1 MKTAITRFF
10 RSIAGKVFCVLTVC
24 ILALLMFN
32 WLLNTF
38 AFARLYERDKE
49 TLLTEAYADAADAIA
64 RRVDPQ
70 SVLSH
75 YYTDHDMSIL
85 IWSEHQVLYTTDRH
99 AGPVIIT
106 AAPPAVANGSY
117 IMTTRADSGSDFGG
131 GDAMVLYG
139 KTREGINVTLQL
151 PMSDLQAST
160 AIANRFLRWSTLGT
174 LVLSCVIVFFL
185 ARLFTRPV
193 RRLSGQAA
201 RMADLDFSHRYTGG
215 GQDEL
220 AELGR
225 SLNTVSETME
235 QSLSELKTANT
246 RLQNDMELTARQNE
260 ARSRFI
266 RNVSHELKTP
276 ISLIQTYAE
285 GLHENIA
292 TDAADREFY
301 CSVIED
307 EAAKLSQIIAKLTT
321 LMQLESGGGEL
332 SIERFDL
339 SKLLTRLLQRH
350 APVFAERA
358 VSLPSLSAEP
368 VFAWGDAL
376 LIEQVLTNYLTNALH
391 HVTEGGE
398 IRIGLQPTADKAVR
412 VTVFNTGT
420 PIPEEDVPHIW
431 ESFYKIDK
439 ARTRA
444 YGGTGIGLS
453 VVAAI
458 MQAHR
463 MPYGV
468 CNRADGV
475 EFFIELPV

>member
-1 MKTAITRFF
+1 MKTTITRFL
-10 RSIAGKVFCVLTVC
+10 RSIAGKVFCVFTVC
-24 ILALLMFN
+24 ILVLLTFN

-38 AFARLYERDKE
+38 AFARLSERKTE
-49 TLLTEAYADAADAIA
+49 SLLTQAYTDAADAIA
-64 RRVDPQ
+64 RRVNPER
-70 SVLSH
+70 VLSPYH
-75 YYTDHDMSIL
+75 TDYNMSIL
-85 IWSEHQVLYTTDRH
+85 IRTDFQVIY
-99 AGPVIIT
+99 ANP
-106 AAPPAVANGSY
+106 APETPAFLLPPYNTANGSY
-117 IMTTRADSGSDFGG
+117 IIANRDDGLA
-131 GDAMVLYG
+131 LYG
-139 KTREGINVTLQL
+139 KTVEGIHIILLLPTTEKTVSASGEFLWWATL
-151 PMSDLQAST
+151 A
-160 AIANRFLRWSTLGT
+160 TLA
-174 LVLSCVIVFFL
+174 LSCVIAFVL
-185 ARLFTRPV
+185 ARVFTRPV
-193 RRLSGQAA
+193 RRLSDMAT
-201 RMADLDFSHRYTGG
+201 RMAHMDFSDRYSGEA
-215 GQDEL
+215 QDEL

-235 QSLSELKTANT
+235 QSISELKTANA
-246 RLQNDMELTARQNE
+246 RLQSDMELTTRQNE

-292 TDAADREFY
+292 AGAADREFY

-321 LMQLESGGGEL
+321 LMQLESGGDEL
-332 SIERFDL
+332 TIERFDL
-339 SKLLTRLLQRH
+339 SALLAGLLQRH

-358 VSLPSLSAEP
+358 VALPTLPREP
-368 VFAWGDAL
+368 LFVWGDAL

-398 IRIGLQPTADKAVR
+398 IRIGLQPTANAVR
-412 VTVFNTGT
+412 VTLFNTGA
-420 PIPEEDVPHIW
+420 PIPPEDLPHIW

-439 ARTRA
+439 AHTRA

-468 CNRADGV
+468 QNTDNGV
-475 EFFIELPV
+475 EFWVELQV

>member
-1 MKTAITRFF
+1 MKTVVARFF
-10 RSIAGKVFCVLTVC
+10 RSIAGKVFCILTVC
-24 ILALLMFN
+24 ILALLLFN

-38 AFARLYERDKE
+38 AFAHLYEREQKA
-49 TLLTEAYADAADAIA
+49 LLTGAYTDAADVIA
-64 RRVDPQ
+64 QRGDPE
-70 SVLSH
+70 SALSH
-75 YYTDHDMSIL
+75 YHTDHDMSIL
-85 IWSEHQVLYTTDRH
+85 IWSNHQVIYTTDRRT
-99 AGPVIIT
+99 GPIVVSPSYPT
-106 AAPPAVANGSY
+106 VAKGAYTIVNRSE
-117 IMTTRADSGSDFGG
+117 SDNS
-131 GDAMVLYG
+131 MVLYG
-139 KTREGINVTLQL
+139 KTDEGINVTLQL
-151 PMSDLQAST
+151 PISDVQEGA
-160 AIANRFLRWSTLGT
+160 AITNRFLQWSALGT
-174 LVLSCVIVFFL
+174 LLLSCVIVFFL

-193 RRLSGQAA
+193 QRLSDMAT
-201 RMADLDFSHRYTGG
+201 RMAHMDFSDRYSGE

-225 SLNTVSETME
+225 SLNTVSEAME
-235 QSLSELKTANT
+235 HSLSDLKTANA
-246 RLQNDMELTARQNE
+246 RLQSDMEMTTRQNE
-260 ARSRFI
+260 AHSRFI

-285 GLHENIA
+285 GLRENIA

-321 LMQLESGGGEL
+321 LMQLESGGDEL
-332 SIERFDL
+332 TIERFDL
-339 SKLLTRLLQRH
+339 SALLARLLQRH

-358 VSLPSLSAEP
+358 VALPTLSAEP
-368 VFAWGDAL
+368 LFVWGDAL

-391 HVTEGGE
+391 HVAEHGE
-398 IRIGLQPTADKAVR
+398 IRIGLQPTANAVR

-420 PIPEEDVPHIW
+420 PIPEEDLPHIW

-468 CNRADGV
+468 QNGSDGV
-475 EFFIELPV
+475 EFWVELQG

>member
-1 MKTAITRFF
+1 MKAVITRFF
-10 RSIAGKVFCVLTVC
+10 RSVAGKVFCVLTVC
-24 ILALLMFN
+24 ILALLLIN

-38 AFARLYERDKE
+38 AFAKLYEREKE
-49 TLLTEAYADAADAIA
+49 TLLTSAYTDANDAIA
-64 RRVDPQ
+64 RRADLSGAL
-70 SVLSH
+70 SVYH
-75 YYTDHDMSIL
+75 TEHDMSIL
-85 IWSEHQVLYTTDRH
+85 IWSQHQVLYATDRPI
-99 AGPVIIT
+99 GPIILPST
-106 AAPPAVANGSY
+106 HHPSLASGSY
-117 IMTTRADSGSDFGG
+117 IIQNRSDTDGDS
-131 GDAMVLYG
+131 MVLYG
-139 KTREGINVTLQL
+139 KTREGIYVTLHL
-151 PMSDLQAST
+151 PILDKQANSALT
-160 AIANRFLRWSTLGT
+160 NRFLWWAT
-174 LVLSCVIVFFL
+174 LVTLILSCAVVFVL
-185 ARLFTRPV
+185 ARIFTRPV
-193 RRLSGQAA
+193 RRLSNMAG
-201 RMADLDFSHRYTGG
+201 RMAHLDFSDRYVGE

-235 QSLSELKTANT
+235 QNLSELKTANA
-246 RLQNDMELTARQNE
+246 RLQRDMELTKNQNE
-260 ARSRFI
+260 ARTRFI

-292 TDAADREFY
+292 ADTADREFY

-307 EAAKLSQIIAKLTT
+307 EATKLSQIIAKLTT
-321 LMQLESGGGEL
+321 LMQLESGGDEL
-332 SIERFDL
+332 TIERFDL
-339 SKLLTRLLQRH
+339 SALLIRLLQRH

-358 VSLPSLSAEP
+358 VPLPTLSEEP
-368 VFAWGDAL
+368 LFVWGDAL
-376 LIEQVLTNYLTNALH
+376 LIEQVFTNYLTNALH

-398 IRIGLQPTADKAVR
+398 IRIELQPTADKAVR
-412 VTVFNTGT
+412 ITVFNTGT
-420 PIPEEDVPHIW
+420 PIPDEDLPHIW

-468 CNRADGV
+468 NNRPDGV
-475 EFFIELPV
+475 EFWIDLQL

>member
-1 MKTAITRFF
+1 MKTAVTRFF
-10 RSIAGKVFCVLTVC
+10 RSVAGKVFCVFIVC
-24 ILALLMFN
+24 ILALLLFN

-38 AFARLYERDKE
+38 AFARWNERETE
-49 TLLTEAYADAADAIA
+49 TLLTRAYTDAAEAIA
-64 RRVDPQ
+64 RRVNPEQ
-70 SVLSH
+70 VLLP
-75 YYTDHDMSIL
+75 YRNAYDMSIL
-85 IWSEHQVLYTTDRH
+85 IRTDHQVIYANPLPD
-99 AGPVIIT
+99 
-106 AAPPAVANGSY
+106 APAFLLTPYAVENGSY
-117 IMTTRADSGSDFGG
+117 VVINHDDVLS
-131 GDAMVLYG
+131 LYG
-139 KTREGINVTLQL
+139 KTTEGIHVILHL
-151 PMSDLQAST
+151 PINQAAMPST
-160 AIANRFLRWSTLGT
+160 ARFLWWTTLATLG
-174 LVLSCVIVFFL
+174 VGCVIAFVL
-185 ARLFTRPV
+185 AHRFTRPV
-193 RRLSGQAA
+193 RRLSDMAG
-201 RMADLDFSHRYTGG
+201 RMASMDFSDRYSGESE
-215 GQDEL
+215 DEL
-220 AELGR
+220 ALLGH

-235 QSLSELKTANT
+235 TSLSELKTANA
-246 RLQNDMELTARQNE
+246 RLQNDVEKTTRQNE

-292 TDAADREFY
+292 ANAADREFY

-321 LMQLESGGGEL
+321 LMQLESGGDEL
-332 SIERFDL
+332 TIERFDVSALL
-339 SKLLTRLLQRH
+339 SRLLQRH

-358 VSLPSLSAEP
+358 VALPTLPDEP
-368 VFAWGDAL
+368 LFAWGDAL

-398 IRIGLQPTADKAVR
+398 IRIKAQSTENAVR
-412 VTVFNTGT
+412 IAVFNTGV
-420 PIPEEDVPHIW
+420 PIPEEDLPHIW

-439 ARTRA
+439 AHTRA

-468 CNRADGV
+468 QNVPNGV
-475 EFFIELPV
+475 EFWIELQG

>member
-24 ILALLMFN
+24 ILALLTFN

-38 AFARLYERDKE
+38 AFANLYEREKE
-49 TLLTEAYADAADAIA
+49 SLLTEAYADACIAIA
-64 RRVDPQ
+64 KRDNPERVLLP
-70 SVLSH
+70 

-85 IWSEHQVLYTTDRH
+85 IWSDHQVLYTTDH
-99 AGPVIIT
+99 VIGPPIIAVPQLTVSNGEYVIFNRTDT
-106 AAPPAVANGSY
+106 A
-117 IMTTRADSGSDFGG
+117 DGG
-131 GDAMVLYG
+131 ENLVLYG
-139 KTREGINVTLQL
+139 KTREGVSIALRL
-151 PMSDLQAST
+151 PMTDREATT
-160 AIANRFLRWSTLGT
+160 AITNRFLWWATLGT
-174 LVLSCVIVFFL
+174 LALSCVIVFIL
-185 ARLFTRPV
+185 SRVFTRPV
-193 RRLSGQAA
+193 RRLSDMAG
-201 RMADLDFSHRYTGG
+201 RMANMDFSDRYAGE

-235 QSLSELKTANT
+235 HSLSKLKTANAC
-246 RLQNDMELTARQNE
+246 LQSDMELTSRQNE

-292 TDAADREFY
+292 ANAADREFY
-301 CSVIED
+301 CTVIED
-307 EAAKLSQIIAKLTT
+307 EAQKLSQIIMKLTT
-321 LMQLESGGGEL
+321 LMQLESGGDEL

-339 SKLLTRLLQRH
+339 TALLTRLLQRH
-350 APVFAERA
+350 APVFAERGI
-358 VSLPSLSAEP
+358 SLPSLPDEP
-368 VFAWGDAL
+368 LFVWGDAL
-376 LIEQVLTNYLTNALH
+376 LMEQVFTNYLTNALH

-398 IRIGLQPTADKAVR
+398 IRISFESTDTALR
-412 VTVFNTGT
+412 VTVFNTGA
-420 PIPEEDVPHIW
+420 PIPEGDLPHIW

-468 CNRADGV
+468 HNRDDGV
-475 EFFIELPV
+475 AFFADLQR

>member
-10 RSIAGKVFCVLTVC
+10 RSVAGKVFCVLTVC
-24 ILALLMFN
+24 ILALLMVN

-38 AFARLYERDKE
+38 AFARLYEREKE
-49 TLLTEAYADAADAIA
+49 TLLTEAYNDAAAVVA
-64 RRVDPQ
+64 ERADPE
-70 SVLSH
+70 STLSH
-75 YYTDHDMSIL
+75 YHTDHDMSIL
-85 IWSEHQVLYTTDRH
+85 IWSEHQVLYTTDRR
-99 AGPVIIT
+99 AGPAVIT
-106 AAPPAVANGSY
+106 VTHPAVTNGSF
-117 IMTTRADSGSDFGG
+117 IIQNRSDSADM
-131 GDAMVLYG
+131 GDSMVLYG
-139 KTREGINVTLQL
+139 KTREGINITLQL
-151 PMSDLQAST
+151 PISDLQAST
-160 AIANRFLRWSTLGT
+160 AITNRFLWWATLGT
-174 LVLSCVIVFFL
+174 LALSCVTVFFL
-185 ARLFTRPV
+185 ARVFTRPV
-193 RRLSGQAA
+193 RRLSGQAK
-201 RMADLDFSHRYTGG
+201 RMAELDFSDRYTGE

-235 QSLSELKTANT
+235 QSLSELKTANA
-246 RLQNDMELTARQNE
+246 RLQSDVELTTRQNE
-260 ARSRFI
+260 ARNRFI

-292 TDAADREFY
+292 ADAADREFY
-301 CSVIED
+301 CTVIED
-307 EAAKLSQIIAKLTT
+307 EAQKLSQIIAKLTT
-321 LMQLESGGGEL
+321 LMQLESGGDEL

-339 SKLLTRLLQRH
+339 CALLTRLLQRH

-358 VSLPSLSAEP
+358 VELPSLSEEP
-368 VFAWGDAL
+368 LFAWGDAL

-398 IRIGLQPTADKAVR
+398 IRIGLQPTESKTVR

-420 PIPEEDVPHIW
+420 PIPDEDLPHIW

-468 CNRADGV
+468 RNTENGV
-475 EFFIELPV
+475 EFFMELQT